1 MAGRVAGP
9 RELIQ
14 GEILTI
20 LNESGVPDVVSPLHG
35 LSGLAED
42 LGDALIFV
50 VGTRADAHLA
60 LSLTGPLPG
69 SPAAPTLT
77 DEPKSPGV
85 SFVVIE
91 PDERPEGGALA
102 SHVVEAAS
110 GSPGVGVVLLVA
122 CRSARLL
129 GVDPYFEAELVE
141 RRLGGLPVRAIE
153 TASDVSGILSTDL
166 TDEALRVLVGLSP
179 RGVTGPEHE
188 EPTPA
193 KGGTKGSAR
202 AGLLG
207 RLTGRSGGREVHD
220 EAVERRPVVLL
231 GGASGSRGEL
241 AAELRRAGVEV
252 GGSVPADERGGVPG
266 GVPELPAVGEGTV
279 VAVLD
284 PYLVR
289 AAREAEERGAR
300 VVRTLFPVGVD
311 GTARFISDVVA
322 ATGGVTSEGA
332 RSRRVWE
339 DMEHLRARIR
349 GKRVFFT
356 GDTGLEIPLA
366 RFLANAGAVVLEVGT
381 PRLEKR
387 FLGVELSAL
396 GSDVDVVEAPDWQTQ
411 LGRIEAARPDV
422 VVAGPGLFVPLVARG
437 HLCRSSLDILA
448 LDPRG
453 YEGARRVLALFART
467 FERADAMDAL
477 NL

>member
-1 MAGRVAGP
+1 M
-9 RELIQ
+9 
-14 GEILTI
+14 TI

-42 LGDALIFV
+42 LGDALIVV
-50 VGTRADAHLA
+50 VGTRADAHVA

-69 SPAAPTLT
+69 SPALPVAPE
-77 DEPKSPGV
+77 EPGSPGV
-85 SFVVIE
+85 SFVVIG

-102 SHVVEAAS
+102 SHAVEAAS
-110 GSPGVGVVLLVA
+110 GSRGVGVVLLVA

-129 GVDPYFEAELVE
+129 GVDPHFEAEIVE
-141 RRLGGLPVRAIE
+141 RRLGGKPVRAVE
-153 TASDVSGILSTDL
+153 LPRDVSGVLSTDL
-166 TDEALRVLVGLSP
+166 TGEALRALVGLSP
-179 RGVTGPEHE
+179 RDVPDQEHE
-188 EPTPA
+188 ETVSA
-193 KGGTKGSAR
+193 KGGAKGNTR

-207 RLTGRSGGREVHD
+207 RLTGRAGGRGTGIETG
-220 EAVERRPVVLL
+220 ERRPVVLL
-231 GGASGSRGEL
+231 GGAPGSREEL

-252 GGSVPADERGGVPG
+252 GGSVPADARSGLPG
-266 GVPELPAVGEGTV
+266 GVPELPAIGEGTV

-284 PYLVR
+284 PYLTR

-311 GTARFISDVVA
+311 GTSRFISDVVT
-322 ATGGVTSEGA
+322 ATGGVASEGS

-339 DMEHLRARIR
+339 GMEHLRARVR
-349 GKRVFFT
+349 GKRVFLT
-356 GDTGLEIPLA
+356 GDSGMEIPLA

-381 PRLEKR
+381 PRLER
-387 FLGVELSAL
+387 RALGVELAAL
-396 GSDVDVVEAPDWQTQ
+396 GSDVDVVEAPDWRAQ
-411 LGRIEAARPDV
+411 LGRIEASRPDV

-437 HLCRSSLDILA
+437 HLCRSSLDVLA

-467 FERADAMDAL
+467 FERAEALDAL